1 MKTRMERQRKERQKI
16 LNGFESKIFP
26 IKATQ
31 KKESKY

>member
-16 LNGFESKIFP
+16 LNRFESKIFP

-31 KKESKY
+31 